1 MPAPTAIFAND
12 VGILQGGGEK
22 SPRPVKIVVSLT
34 INIYTHSA
42 RRGAWNLA
50 RTVSVYVF
58 LRHAHVPDK

>member
-12 VGILQGGGEK
+12 VGILQGEK
-22 SPRPVKIVVSLT
+22 RSPRPVKIVVSLT

-58 LRHAHVPDK
+58 FLRHAHVPDK